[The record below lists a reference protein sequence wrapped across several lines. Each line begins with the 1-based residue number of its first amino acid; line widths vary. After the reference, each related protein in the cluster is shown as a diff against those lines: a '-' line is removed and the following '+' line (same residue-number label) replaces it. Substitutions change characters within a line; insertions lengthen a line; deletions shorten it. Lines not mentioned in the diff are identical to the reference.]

1 MTKFIILFSAVMAF
15 ACGYDCEHRKI
26 EALERIAT
34 ALEKMD
40 RNCDTRTVEIPV
52 YIPNEPTVKKTYP
65 SRVNGRSLKAVP
77 TTDVFIEEDVD
88 DKIID
93 DCVEKCWNKPLNNQI
108 RSCIDKCIKE
118 ITK

>member
-15 ACGYDCEHRKI
+15 ACGYDCEKRKI
-26 EALERIAT
+26 DALERIAT

-40 RNCDTRTVEIPV
+40 GNCDTRTVEIPV
-52 YIPNEPTVKKTYP
+52 YVPQEPTIKKTYNAK
-65 SRVNGRSLKAVP
+65 VNGRSLKAVP
-77 TTDVFIEEDVD
+77 STDFIDEDFNENTNE
-88 DKIID
+88 

-108 RSCIDKCIKE
+108 KSCIDKCIKE